1 LATYLLQRQRSTLQS
16 QIQRSATRMFL
27 GTQIVRLGKMLL
39 AVGQAVSRRVMP
51 LVSVLLYARSQQE
64 DQEGQ
69 KETNQQQEQQ
79 HKQPQQQ
86 QQQQQRQQKQQLEPG
101 IYFHETVHPFALPTV
116 ETACPGV
123 LRSGM
128 AGIDLL
134 EIIAAST
141 QKAASIRKVQP
152 SVPAIHPAHQPI
164 PAEPP
169 HPSATEATA
178 ATGEAAQAAAA
189 ERAAP
194 AQQEAT
200 KAGRLLYSPLSYR
213 PTMIATWQASI
224 SVKYLYLQKCTESK
238 QQ

>member
-1 LATYLLQRQRSTLQS
+1 
-16 QIQRSATRMFL
+16 MFL

-79 HKQPQQQ
+79 QQQQEQQHKQPQQ
-86 QQQQQRQQKQQLEPG
+86 QQQQQRQQKQQLAPG
-101 IYFHETVHPFALPTV
+101 IYFRETVHPFALPTV

-134 EIIAAST
+134 EIIAALT

-152 SVPAIHPAHQPI
+152 SIPAIHPAHQPI